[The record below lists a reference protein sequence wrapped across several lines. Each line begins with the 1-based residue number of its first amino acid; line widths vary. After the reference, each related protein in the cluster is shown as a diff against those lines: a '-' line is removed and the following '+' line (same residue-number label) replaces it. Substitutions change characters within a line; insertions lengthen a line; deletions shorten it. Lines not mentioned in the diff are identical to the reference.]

1 MSRKKF
7 FLLVYF
13 VLLPT
18 ALTAQSFSSFRQLE
32 QTVDSLYYS
41 ADYQNG
47 YDLLHNLLY
56 ANTTL
61 NKKADTISAF
71 LHYKLGVFSLELAK
85 YGDAEEELILARS
98 QYTNIYSSHHELVA
112 SVWSRLAVLYS
123 EQSRYGDAVEAAKEQ
138 LKDYTTDFGVN
149 DRFTVL
155 AAIGLA
161 EYYLLAN
168 NISSAEAL
176 ITKYSDSYHSSYPEN
191 TNEHLRF
198 LKLQGD
204 IAFAKKQ
211 FDRADQIYSTAISR
225 STTVQNLRLI
235 LRGKIE
241 LERARARTIMTEDD
255 SALTDIENAIND
267 IKHSQNT
274 SLLLIAKCHLVAA
287 VIHEQQGSTKMAF
300 ESYRNAL
307 EIYRQA
313 TKENFRYT
321 SERERLEFIRDVTL
335 NSGRVFSTVIRNVA
349 LHPEGNSLAYDWLL
363 WIKGIVLTSVQSTRS
378 TAINSGDTVITAL
391 LDSIAMIRSRRS
403 VLGISNN
410 LLIRKPYFSAD
421 SLDNVTGDLEKR
433 VARLS
438 AKYCRFASNGSIHWN
453 DVKSHLPSDAC
464 AIEITNFQYY
474 DGERISDSMLYAAFS
489 ISGQDQFAPKAT
501 LIGNSSDI
509 NDPAVMR
516 EYFRAISAQ
525 NVKPAARNKAL
536 LRVSNVLWSPLERLT
551 KSFKTIYLSPDGV
564 YSQISFASLDLDLK
578 TQLIDKYRIVLL
590 ANTADLIRD
599 SSSTHSN
606 SIAILADPNYD
617 NSTSSEMTSAV
628 SPTSVSALVLE
639 RLPATKVEAMSISGL
654 FKKVNW
660 QTTTY
665 LGAEATEAQLE
676 KIHRPGILHI
686 ATHGR
691 FSKNIEDSS
700 NSLSR
705 SSSTTNSMLGSSLFL
720 GGANTTLRE
729 GSSNPSND
737 GVLTALEAMSLDLE
751 NTELVALSSCES
763 GKGVIEPGEGVIGL
777 PRAFRTAGARNIL
790 MSLWKVPDKETSELM
805 SLFYKRLLEGAS
817 NVDALRDAQLS
828 MRTTVKKRY
837 NSDISLYWAGFV
849 LIGY

>member
-1 MSRKKF
+1 MSRKKIF
-7 FLLVYF
+7 ILVYL

-18 ALTAQSFSSFRQLE
+18 ALQAQSFSSFRQLE

-41 ADYQNG
+41 DDYQHG
-47 YDLLHNLLY
+47 YDLLHDLLY
-56 ANTTL
+56 ANKTVNT
-61 NKKADTISAF
+61 KADTISAF

-98 QYTNIYSSHHELVA
+98 QYSNIYSPHHEIVA

-123 EQSRYGDAVEAAKEQ
+123 EQSRYGDAVDAAKEQ
-138 LKDYTTDFGVN
+138 LNDYITDFGAN
-149 DRFTVL
+149 DRFTAL
-155 AAIGLA
+155 AAIALA
-161 EYYLLAN
+161 EYHLLAN

-176 ITKYSDSYHSSYPEN
+176 IASYSNSYNLSYDQN

-211 FDRADQIYSTAISR
+211 FDRAEGIYTTAITQS
-225 STTVQNLRLI
+225 SAVKDLRLI
-235 LRGKIE
+235 LRGKLE
-241 LERARARTIMTEDD
+241 LERARARTIITEDD
-255 SALTDIENAIND
+255 SALTDIENAIKD

-274 SLLLIAKCHLVAA
+274 SLLLSAKCHLVAA

-300 ESYRNAL
+300 ESYRTAL

-349 LHPEGNSLAYDWLL
+349 LHPEGNALAYDWLL

-378 TAINSGDTVITAL
+378 SALNSGDTVITAL
-391 LDSIAMIRSRRS
+391 LDSIAALRSRRS
-403 VLGISNN
+403 VLGISSS

-421 SLDNVTGDLEKR
+421 SLDNMTSDLEKK

-438 AKYCRFASNGSIHWN
+438 AKYNRFALNGSLHWE
-453 DVKSHLPSDAC
+453 DVRSHLSSDAC

-474 DGERISDSMLYAAFS
+474 DGERQSDSMLYAAFS
-489 ISGQDQFAPKAT
+489 ISQQDQFAPKAT
-501 LIGNSSDI
+501 LIGNARDI
-509 NDPAVMR
+509 DDPAVMR
-516 EYFRAISAQ
+516 EYFRAISALTI
-525 NVKPAARNKAL
+525 KPAIRNKAL
-536 LRVSNVLWSPLERLT
+536 LRVSTVLWSPLERLT
-551 KSFKTIYLSPDGV
+551 NSFKTIYLSPDGV
-564 YSQISFASLDLDLK
+564 YSQISFASLDLDSK

-599 SSSTHSN
+599 SSTAHQN

-617 NSTSSEMTSAV
+617 NATSSETTIET
-628 SPTSVSALVLE
+628 SPTSVSTLVLE
-639 RLPATKVEAMSISGL
+639 RLPATKIEATSISGL

-660 QTTTY
+660 QTITY
-665 LGAEATEAQLE
+665 LGADATEEQLE
-676 KIHRPGILHI
+676 KIRRPGILHI

-691 FSKNIEDSS
+691 FSKMIDDSTR
-700 NSLSR
+700 SR
-705 SSSTTNSMLGSSLFL
+705 SQTSSTTNIMLGSSLFL
-720 GGANTTLRE
+720 GGANSTLR
-729 GSSNPSND
+729 GGNVNPSND
-737 GVLTALEAMSLDLE
+737 GILTALEAMSLDLE
-751 NTELVALSSCES
+751 NTDLVTLSSCES

-805 SLFYKRLLEGAS
+805 TLFYKSLLEGAS

-837 NSDISLYWAGFV
+837 NTDIPLYWAGFV